1 MAIDTPDKPE
11 ILSQVD
17 VGFNSITTRLQSIIA
32 KTSDDSSSD
41 DSREKK
47 PYSMV
52 FVCRGNQTA
61 PFNSHFP
68 QMVAASSLRT
78 EPAQATRLIG
88 FSKPCSDRLSASL
101 GIARVSSV
109 AVCVDAVGSGP
120 LRDLVE
126 KTVQPVR
133 CNWLHDAQSQL
144 YRQSQIVSVD
154 THVGAKKVKQ
164 MVAA

>member
-1 MAIDTPDKPE
+1 MAIDTPANPE
-11 ILSQVD
+11 IMSQVD
-17 VGFNSITTRLQSIIA
+17 VGFNSITTRLQSTIA
-32 KTSDDSSSD
+32 KATDDSSTD
-41 DSREKK
+41 DSRQKK
-47 PYSMV
+47 PYSMI

-68 QMVAASSLRT
+68 QMVAASSLRA
-78 EPAQATRLIG
+78 EPAQVTRLIG

-109 AVCVDAVGSGP
+109 AICVDAVGSEP
-120 LRDLVE
+120 LRNLVE

-133 CNWLHDAQSQL
+133 CNWLHDSQL
-144 YRQSQIVSVD
+144 YRQSRIVSID

-164 MVAA
+164 IVAA